1 MAAPTMTSGR
11 SNKESNIEVI
21 CSFYSVN
28 GIRKRQSVTKPPVPA
43 RTFFFSKAA
52 SSANMLRVVPL
63 NDRNHGRERDHGCS
77 HTPRWRRVH
86 HSWIFW
92 VAVFLMLLAIVTYV
106 MTGDLFW
113 ALHRQ

>member
-1 MAAPTMTSGR
+1 MKAPVRLGTGR
-11 SNKESNIEVI
+11 
-21 CSFYSVN
+21 
-28 GIRKRQSVTKPPVPA
+28 PA
-43 RTFFFSKAA
+43 RTFFFFKAA
-52 SSANMLRVVPL
+52 SSGNVLRLLSV
-63 NDRNHGRERDHGCS
+63 NDRDHRHEDHHGHS

-113 ALHRQ
+113 AVHRQ

>member
-1 MAAPTMTSGR
+1 MSISSAVMKPPFLSEVSGR
-11 SNKESNIEVI
+11 PGPF
-21 CSFYSVN
+21 SFPRTSSVGN
-28 GIRKRQSVTKPPVPA
+28 V
-43 RTFFFSKAA
+43 F
-52 SSANMLRVVPL
+52 PL
-63 NDRNHGRERDHGCS
+63 LGVNDQNHS
-77 HTPRWRRVH
+77 HEHPRSRPPRWRRVH

>member
-1 MAAPTMTSGR
+1 
-11 SNKESNIEVI
+11 
-21 CSFYSVN
+21 VN
-28 GIRKRQSVTKPPVPA
+28 DQ
-43 RTFFFSKAA
+43 
-52 SSANMLRVVPL
+52 
-63 NDRNHGRERDHGCS
+63 NHSHEHHHGHF

-92 VAVFLMLLAIVTYV
+92 VAVFLMLLGIITYV

>member
-1 MAAPTMTSGR
+1 M
-11 SNKESNIEVI
+11 
-21 CSFYSVN
+21 
-28 GIRKRQSVTKPPVPA
+28 KPPVRLGNASPV
-43 RTFFFSKAA
+43 RPFFFSKNAGA
-52 SSANMLRVVPL
+52 DNVLPYLCV
-63 NDRNHGRERDHGCS
+63 NDQNHSHEHHHGHS

-92 VAVFLMLLAIVTYV
+92 VAVFLMLLGIITYV

>member
-1 MAAPTMTSGR
+1 MLRCHGTTS
-11 SNKESNIEVI
+11 
-21 CSFYSVN
+21 
-28 GIRKRQSVTKPPVPA
+28 PA
-43 RTFFFSKAA
+43 QTFFFFKDA
-52 SSANMLRVVPL
+52 SSATVLPL
-63 NDRNHGRERDHGCS
+63 LCVNDRNHSHEHDHGRS

-92 VAVFLMLLAIVTYV
+92 VAVFLMLLAILTYV

>member
-1 MAAPTMTSGR
+1 M
-11 SNKESNIEVI
+11 
-21 CSFYSVN
+21 
-28 GIRKRQSVTKPPVPA
+28 KPPVRLGP
-43 RTFFFSKAA
+43 FSFP
-52 SSANMLRVVPL
+52 SPPVPVMCFL
-63 NDRNHGRERDHGCS
+63 CVNDQNHSHEHHHGHP

-92 VAVFLMLLAIVTYV
+92 VAVFLMLLGIITYV